1 MPFAFPSFLTK
12 QACNNSISSS
22 VKLLSLKKQY
32 QLSMQS
38 QPVTSVNARCDTRNN
53 LWSIRDDIATHVL
66 ASQTYRAKRTFAQ
79 NVELLFSF
87 RQRANYLKCD
97 ITIYTYTAWLHIEAQ
112 IKHALDPRY
121 RAPNARPGNQ

>member
-1 MPFAFPSFLTK
+1 
-12 QACNNSISSS
+12 
-22 VKLLSLKKQY
+22 
-32 QLSMQS
+32 MQS

-121 RAPNARPGNQ
+121 RAPMQDLETSDSEKMYT